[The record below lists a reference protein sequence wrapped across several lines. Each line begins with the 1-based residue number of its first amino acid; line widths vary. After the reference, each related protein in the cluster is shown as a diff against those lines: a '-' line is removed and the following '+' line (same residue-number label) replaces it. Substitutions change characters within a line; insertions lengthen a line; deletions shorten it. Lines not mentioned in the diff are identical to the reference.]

1 LDTKQFTLLKIPFKL
16 ILKNGSSIS
25 LSSEEEEEYL
35 IEQGNSLLFNQIERI
50 RGKHSRHIN
59 EFILVEAPKNPKTDL
74 ELRQILNEGFTYNN
88 MKYVRF
94 GKSASQGKDGI
105 TAFCSEDIYEELFII
120 TQLDVEIDEC
130 VISKYEAQRCL
141 TFSSCTIIKE
151 PLPYIVVIGEYTKML
166 YNQYIRYVIE
176 SEKEYTDP
184 ETGEVKSYISKDINE
199 GLRNIK
205 LSPFDGCGCHSRRVS
220 DMAKRALGLDYTPMG
235 LQIRLPFFKGYSVDF
250 EGFKEYFKEI
260 LGVQKITDIFGYKH
274 NIDDIDCL
282 WNISMFK
289 GYSIFKNKY
298 GNNGWFKYLETI
310 KKYEFNLG
318 ISKYS
323 HHIKDI
329 NLMTKMN
336 FQYLQCLDLWNDKY
350 IEHYR
355 TKSTNYD
362 ILSEDNEGKIIKIAK
377 YTTNLCEK
385 IIKGNK
391 FYTYKFL
398 GINDSDEYEAEG
410 RYLEA
415 ALINDTMLKDP
426 VIKQYIHRKL
436 KKTINDM
443 KFGKIYTDGFY
454 HTVVG
459 DLIGYLEYAAG
470 KEPAG
475 CLNANEFYCD
485 TIRKGKALSF
495 RSPLVCPSEVNDI
508 TIVEND
514 KTRKWF
520 SHFKDQDIV
529 MINMHDL
536 TMPQQGGMDADG
548 DAIKLDINPIV
559 IESKIEKPII
569 IDINDKITTK
579 ILPYTKD
586 NITNY
591 EINSRD
597 NRIGEITN
605 VATSILNLHTTDPKW
620 KKIYDDYVSLLRIF
634 QGKEIDFQKTGFRWQ
649 LNKGMRKFLNKLP
662 FFLMYN
668 YPKKMDTYKKLVKYN
683 KAVEGEDDKVGFNAY
698 HSPSPMNEL
707 AEYIETWEKRNIIWD
722 RDVIDTR
729 FLILN
734 KNLVLDDKKLIRGI
748 KHLINEFTIM
758 WRKKLEDKTLKQT
771 EGKYD
776 SLDLLISKYKNFL
789 KLIIPDDD
797 ELLANYVIKV
807 SYSNMSINKVLA
819 WRGFGDYIL
828 KNLKDNT
835 SASTRTMTVETP
847 HKTEYSYEYLGK
859 HYEMWNGEKN
869 V

>member
-1 LDTKQFTLLKIPFKL
+1 MDNKQFTLIKIPFKL
-16 ILKNGSSIS
+16 ILKNEASIN
-25 LSSEEEEEYL
+25 LSPEEEEEYL
-35 IEQGNSLLFNQIERI
+35 IEQGNSLLFDQIGRI
-50 RGKHSRHIN
+50 RGKYSKHIN
-59 EFILVEAPKNPKTDL
+59 EFILVEAPKNHKT
-74 ELRQILNEGFTYNN
+74 EQALRNILNEGFTYNN
-88 MKYVRF
+88 IKYVRF

-105 TAFCSEDIYEELFII
+105 TAFCNEEIYQELYMI
-120 TQLDVEIDEC
+120 TQLDLEIDEC

-151 PLPYIVVIGEYTKML
+151 PLPNIVVIGEYTKIL

-176 SEKEYTDP
+176 SEKEYTDN
-184 ETGEVKSYISKDINE
+184 ETGEVKNYIAKDIKE
-199 GLRNIK
+199 GLRNIT
-205 LSPFDGCGCHSRRVS
+205 LSPFDGCGCHSRKVS

-250 EGFKEYFKEI
+250 EGFKEYFREI
-260 LGVQKITDIFGYKH
+260 LKVETITDVFGCKH

-289 GYSIFKNKY
+289 GYGIFINKY
-298 GNNGWFKYLETI
+298 GSNGWNKYLENI

-350 IEHYR
+350 IEHYAN
-355 TKSTNYD
+355 KSIPYD
-362 ILSEDNEGKIIKIAK
+362 ILSENNEGKIIKIAR
-377 YTTNLCEK
+377 YSTNLCEK

-398 GINDSDEYEAEG
+398 GITDSDEYDIEG
-410 RYLEA
+410 KYLEA

-443 KFGKIYTDGFY
+443 KLGKIYTDGFY

-470 KEPAG
+470 KDPIG
-475 CLNANEFYCD
+475 CLNAKEFYCD

-508 TIVEND
+508 TITEND

-529 MINMHDL
+529 MINMYDL

-548 DAIKLDINPIV
+548 DAIKIDINPII
-559 IESKIEKPII
+559 IESRIEKPII

-579 ILPYTKD
+579 VLPYAKE

-591 EINSRD
+591 EISSRD

-605 VATSILNLHTTDPKW
+605 VATSILNIHTSDPNW

-662 FFLMYN
+662 YFLMYN
-668 YPKKMDTYKKLVKYN
+668 YPKKMDTYKRLVKYN
-683 KAVEGEDDKVGFNAY
+683 KAVEDDNNKVGFNAY

-707 AEYIETWEKRNIIWD
+707 AEYIEAWEKRNIIWD
-722 RDVIDTR
+722 RDVADTR

-734 KNLVLDDKKLIRGI
+734 KKLALDDKNLIRGI
-748 KHLINEFTIM
+748 KHLIIEFTVT
-758 WRKKLEDKTLKQT
+758 WREKLENRVLNKT
-771 EGKYD
+771 EGSYE
-776 SLDLLISKYKNFL
+776 SLDILTNKYKNLL
-789 KLIIPDDD
+789 KLIIPDDE

-835 SASTRTMTVETP
+835 TATTKTIIVETACE
-847 HKTEYSYEYLGK
+847 TEHSYEYLGK
-859 HYEMWNGEKN
+859 YYEMWTGEKN